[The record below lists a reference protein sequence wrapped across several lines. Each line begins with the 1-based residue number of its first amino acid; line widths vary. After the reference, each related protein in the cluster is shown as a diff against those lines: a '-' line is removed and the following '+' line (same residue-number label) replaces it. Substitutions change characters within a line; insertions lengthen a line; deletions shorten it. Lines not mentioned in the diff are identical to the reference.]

1 VNLTGQRLSILKIGK
16 MLEARL
22 SQTLLLKK
30 IVDALKEIIAQG
42 TLDCSENGLEVKRI
56 TLHLSFCF
64 EFP

>member
-1 VNLTGQRLSILKIGK
+1 